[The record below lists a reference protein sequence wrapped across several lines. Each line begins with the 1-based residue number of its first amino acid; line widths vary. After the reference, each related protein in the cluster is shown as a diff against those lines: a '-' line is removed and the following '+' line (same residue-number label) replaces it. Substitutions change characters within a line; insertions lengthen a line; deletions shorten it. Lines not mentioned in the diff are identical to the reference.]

1 MMSNLLIV
9 FRISLIVEVLSC
21 PNSVD
26 PLKVMFVGGLYK
38 TWYCLGVMTFLLLL
52 VLAIREMLKRHLKE
66 TIETSESFVISN
78 L

>member
-38 TWYCLGVMTFLLLL
+38 TWYCLGVITFLLL